1 MINAI
6 SHSRELKKTTTSGR
20 PSQFLLDEHR
30 QRLRLRHLVF
40 VYPQRHPVL
49 AERLER
55 LVILGHHEHAHVA
68 LELALTQ
75 NLAGQTGNSIRVS
88 ADVNEAVMNSVMVMS
103 DGIITAE
110 TEGK

>member
-1 MINAI
+1 MIDVIMINAI
-6 SHSRELKKTTTSGR
+6 RIQESYSTTTTTSGR
-20 PSQFLLDEHR
+20 PSQFPLDEHR

-75 NLAGQTGNSIRVS
+75 NLAGQTGNSIRLS
-88 ADVNEAVMNSVMVMS
+88 ADVDEAVMNPAV
-103 DGIITAE
+103 
-110 TEGK
+110 